1 MIGESNARG
10 VGWGPPY
17 PVAEIDDGSIK
28 KVGRRPGLV
37 VSTTIVG
44 SLDIVT
50 NVTIDF
56 QIEGRLMLQS
66 LER

>member
-1 MIGESNARG
+1 MVRGSNARG

-17 PVAEIDDGSIK
+17 PGAEIDDGSMKTVDRRVDIV
-28 KVGRRPGLV
+28 VG
-37 VSTTIVG
+37 TTIVG

-56 QIEGRLMLQS
+56 QIEGRLLPQS